1 MYGRGMTPVGKTKL
15 KNKDFCVFNR
25 TGPLMILTMYLIT
38 ITPKKEK
45 EKSWYIYVGLETTAT
60 IIIGGSNL
68 LIKGLSSFEYQC
80 LIPLGLLLSQSNFIY
95 IYIYIYIYVL
105 ALFK

>member
-1 MYGRGMTPVGKTKL
+1 
-15 KNKDFCVFNR
+15 
-25 TGPLMILTMYLIT
+25 MILTMYLIT

-68 LIKGLSSFEYQC
+68 LIRGLSSFEYQC

-95 IYIYIYIYVL
+95 IYIYIRISVIQVITFIIIIQNYNII
-105 ALFK
+105 